1 MAPTREE
8 LIARAER
15 LPPNLQK
22 AALAALTDQH
32 FLLLHSPALKPAP
45 GPARNTPDP
54 ALFREQLRA
63 ELGRFPWGEKLLAK
77 WTRDLEQIAGTRR
90 LRRPR

>member
-32 FLLLHSPALKPAP
+32 FLHSSKSGPALS
-45 GPARNTPDP
+45 NTPDP
-54 ALFREQLRA
+54 ALFREHLRA
-63 ELGRFPWGEKLLAK
+63 ELARFPWGEKLLAK